1 MADFDRKSLRKI
13 FEDAEIE
20 VPKDVL
26 GQICN
31 LHTTSNE
38 DLTESVKT
46 LKADLEKAERERD
59 TYKAK
64 APKEGEET
72 VSKEDYDKLKKEYD
86 DYKADITAKTTRT
99 EKENAFRELLKSV
112 GVSEKRLNA
121 IIKVSDIDGLELDKD
136 GKIKN
141 AEKHTESIK
150 TEWAEFIETTTTRGA
165 NTANPPANSGKGVK
179 TKEEIYKMENGRY
192 VLSASERQAELAK
205 LYQSSEK
212 GD

>member
-1 MADFDRKSLRKI
+1 MAEFDRKALRKI

-46 LKADLEKAERERD
+46 LRADLEKAERERD
-59 TYKAK
+59 DFKAK

-72 VSKEDYDKLKKEYD
+72 VLKSEYDTLKKEYD
-86 DYKADITAKTTRT
+86 DYKADIVAKNTRT

-112 GVSEKRLNA
+112 GVSEKRISA
-121 IIKVSDIDGLELDKD
+121 IVKVSDIDGLELDKD
-136 GKIKN
+136 GKIKD
-141 AEKHTESIK
+141 ADKHTETVK
-150 TEWAEFIETTTTRGA
+150 TEWADFIETTTTQGA
-165 NTANPPANSGKGVK
+165 NTATPPTNNGG
-179 TKEEIYKMENGRY
+179 TKMTKADIYKKDDKGRY
-192 VLSASERQAELAK
+192 VLSTEERQKALVEN
-205 LYQSSEK
+205 QIQ
-212 GD
+212 

>member
-38 DLTESVKT
+38 ELTESVKT

-72 VSKEDYDKLKKEYD
+72 VLKSDYDNLKKEYD
-86 DYKADITAKTTRT
+86 DYKADVNSKNTRT
-99 EKENAFRELLKSV
+99 AKENAFRELLKSV

-121 IIKVSDIDGLELDKD
+121 IIKISDIDSLELDKD
-136 GKIKN
+136 GKIKD
-141 AEKHTESIK
+141 ADKHTETVK
-150 TEWAEFIETTTTRGA
+150 TEWSDFIETTTTKGA
-165 NTANPPANSGKGVK
+165 NTANPPANTGKGTTK
-179 TKEEIYKMENGRY
+179 TKEEIMAIKDGAVRRAEMAANPQLFGIEN
-192 VLSASERQAELAK
+192 K
-205 LYQSSEK
+205 
-212 GD
+212 

>member
-1 MADFDRKSLRKI
+1 MAEFDRKALRKI

-64 APKEGEET
+64 APKEGVET
-72 VSKEDYDKLKKEYD
+72 VLKEDFDKLQKEYD
-86 DYKADITAKTTRT
+86 DYKADVTAKETKRT
-99 EKENAFRELLKSV
+99 KEHAVREFYKGV
-112 GVSEKRLNA
+112 GVSEKRLDSVM
-121 IIKVSDIDGLELDKD
+121 KVTNLDDFELDKD
-136 GKIKN
+136 GKIKD
-141 AEKHTESIK
+141 AEKHTEK
-150 TEWAEFIETTTTRGA
+150 AKAEWADFISTTTEKGA
-165 NTANPPANSGKGVK
+165 NTANPPANNGGASTK
-179 TKEEIYKMENGRY
+179 TKEEIMSIKDGSVR
-192 VLSASERQAELAK
+192 RAEMAK
-205 LYQSSEK
+205 HPELFGIAK
-212 GD
+212 K